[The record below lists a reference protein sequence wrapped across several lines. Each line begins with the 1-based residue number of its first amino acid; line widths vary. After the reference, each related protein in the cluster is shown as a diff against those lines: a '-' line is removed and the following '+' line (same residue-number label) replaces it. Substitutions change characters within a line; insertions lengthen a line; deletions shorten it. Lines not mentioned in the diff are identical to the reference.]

1 MIQQEQPDKIHP
13 YMLMPDKPTIPL
25 APSKDDKDVAT
36 IPLAP
41 QVEEAKHKL
50 LMPDVDTLLLKSDV
64 KEAKHKLL
72 MPDVDMLLLKPETA
86 EIVQKALSPDVLF
99 TPLKSLVHQ
108 FVKTQSMPVAQT
120 PAPKV
125 HEVEARHRLLMPDT
139 PTLLLKPVSDDKA
152 AKTKPDLRQ
161 RVIRALN
168 KRKTETINKRT
179 TTAMP
184 VLNVDTQ
191 VFGQVERGEAAVP
204 VNPIHDAPA
213 SPFSAAY
220 VQERL
225 NRSICEAQVN
235 KNYNEAIRL
244 QLLSWKM
251 EDKEISRIEVAR
263 KAWLRP
269 ASEKP
274 VL

>member
-1 MIQQEQPDKIHP
+1 MVQQEQSDNIHP
-13 YMLMPDKPTIPL
+13 YMLKPE
-25 APSKDDKDVAT
+25 KDDADVAT

-50 LMPDVDTLLLKSDV
+50 LMPDMDTLLLKP
-64 KEAKHKLL
+64 E
-72 MPDVDMLLLKPETA
+72 MP
-86 EIVQKALSPDVLF
+86 EIVQKAFLHDLPA
-99 TPLKSLVHQ
+99 TPLKSLVQ
-108 FVKTQSMPVAQT
+108 QYVITQSMPVVQAT
-120 PAPKV
+120 APKT
-125 HEVEARHRLLMPDT
+125 HEVEARHKLLMPDT
-139 PTLLLKPVSDDKA
+139 PTLLLKPASDEKA
-152 AKTKPDLRQ
+152 FKTKPDLRQ

-168 KRKTETINKRT
+168 KRKVEPVNKRT

-184 VLNVDTQ
+184 VLNVDTPI
-191 VFGQVERGEAAVP
+191 FGQVERGEAAVP

-213 SPFSAAY
+213 SPFNAAY

-225 NRSICEAQVN
+225 NRGICEAQVN

-251 EDKEISRIEVAR
+251 EDKEISPIEVAR

-269 ASEKP
+269 AAEKP
-274 VL
+274 AS